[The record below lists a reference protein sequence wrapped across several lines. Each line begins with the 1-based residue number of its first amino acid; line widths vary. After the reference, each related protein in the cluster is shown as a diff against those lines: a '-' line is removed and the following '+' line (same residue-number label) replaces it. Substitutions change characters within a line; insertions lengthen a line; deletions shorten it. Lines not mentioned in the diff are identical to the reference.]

1 MRPSLKKPSM
11 SLNRKNDSEFQFFQK
26 YLWGFDI
33 KLCQEGWH
41 RPALSL
47 FAKVSLAFSCTLPKI
62 SCFQNFLLTPLDF
75 CGNLSQRS
83 IAIQLFGC
91 HIGNKAADFPCSGVS
106 AHQHLPVQ
114 DDAAADAG
122 AHHQQDLIRRKVHS
136 KMLAGNPIQ
145 YRQRFDLFA
154 HHQSAFLL
162 FQTSCCLR
170 AL

>member
-1 MRPSLKKPSM
+1 M

-26 YLWGFDI
+26 YLWDFDI
-33 KLCQEGWH
+33 KLCQEDWH

-47 FAKVSLAFSCTLPKI
+47 FAKVPLAFSCTLPKI
-62 SCFQNFLLTPLDF
+62 ACFQNFLLTPLDF

-106 AHQHLPVQ
+106 AHQ
-114 DDAAADAG
+114 
-122 AHHQQDLIRRKVHS
+122 QQDLIRRKVHS
-136 KMLAGNPIQ
+136 KMLAGNQIQ
-145 YRQRFDLFA
+145 YSQRFDLFV
-154 HHQSAFLL
+154 HHQSAVLL

-170 AL
+170 ML